1 MIYHGSYYYAAA
13 DLGSSLNLVK
23 GKVVMYVC

>member
-1 MIYHGSYYYAAA
+1 MISYGSYYYVTAV
-13 DLGSSLNLVK
+13 LGSSLNLVK